1 MKGMFMKLLTMLT
14 LFSLIVSFSGCN
26 TASKEYNR
34 TGITHGSVQLHLIKG
49 ETTQTE
55 VLEKFGSPNIAS
67 TDGDLEVWTY
77 QKHGVST
84 KSSGVGGSLLLV
96 GGSTSGFSQNSR
108 SMTLIIKFNK
118 SKIVSDFNS
127 RYSSF

>member
-1 MKGMFMKLLTMLT
+1 LV
-14 LFSLIVSFSGCN
+14 ISFSGCN

-49 ETTQTE
+49 KTTQTE

-77 QKHGVST
+77 QKHGVSS

-96 GGSTSGFSQNSR
+96 SGATSGFSQNSR

-118 SKIVSDFNS
+118 SKIVSDYNS